1 MSHRDQTLAKY
12 DFPPGRGDDLGAF
25 TPTDEQ
31 CFDCWDA
38 LDMLPHIREHSL
50 MVAGLATFLTERAAR
65 RGLDVD
71 LAETRAAALLHDIAK
86 TYTIRHGGHHSQ
98 LGGAWTMDWTRNARL
113 AQGVVHHVHWPFEL
127 DLKRHF
133 LPLVIIYADKRVK
146 HARVVPL
153 RERFVDLLDRYGSTE
168 LIRERI
174 GVSNQQAKDIEVS
187 LSQILGI
194 DLHAYPF
201 DSRRLV
207 E

>member
-1 MSHRDQTLAKY
+1 MSHCDQANAQC
-12 DFPPGRGDDLGAF
+12 DFPPGRGDLAPF

-31 CFDCWDA
+31 CFACWDA
-38 LDMLPHIREHSL
+38 LGMLTHIREHSL
-50 MVAGLATFLTERAAR
+50 LVAALATFLAGRAAQ
-65 RGLDVD
+65 RGLEIDV
-71 LAETRAAALLHDIAK
+71 AKTRAAALLHDIAK

-98 LGGAWTMDWTRNARL
+98 LGGAWAMDWTRNAPL

-133 LPLVIIYADKRVK
+133 LPLVIIYADKRVM
-146 HARVVPL
+146 HDRVVPL
-153 RERFVDLLDRYGSTE
+153 RERFVDLLERYGTTD

-174 GVSNQQAKDIEVS
+174 GLSNQQAKDIEIS
-187 LSQILGI
+187 LSHILGI